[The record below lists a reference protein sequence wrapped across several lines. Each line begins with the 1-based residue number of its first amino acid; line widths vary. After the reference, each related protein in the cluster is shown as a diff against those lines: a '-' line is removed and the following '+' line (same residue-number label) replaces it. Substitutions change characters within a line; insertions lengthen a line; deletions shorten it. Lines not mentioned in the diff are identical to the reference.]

1 MERDRRAGL
10 KNHQLMP
17 KTALAKARTGP
28 LHILITGFSLAC
40 SIASTA
46 WAHSRVLE
54 LYPKKIARALS
65 GVFRPNFAK
74 SAKKRSQSTVSLR
87 RE

>member
-28 LHILITGFSLAC
+28 LHILITGFSLA
-40 SIASTA
+40 STA

-65 GVFRPNFAK
+65 GVSRPNFAK